1 MQSVLIRAA
10 LALSMFTL
18 TGCELPSREAE
29 VQAQNP
35 GTGQGSRLTP
45 VDVAIARIGSLGDA
59 PEYTATTAPDQEVLL
74 RPQIEAQLLNL
85 NVDVGDAVKRGQ
97 VLARLDDSLLVSA
110 VNEAE
115 AELAAQSA
123 EVAQAQAQVNDAL
136 ARVDAAR
143 LELQQAAADAARQQ
157 QLFRQGAIAAQSAEQ
172 SQTLA
177 RTSAQTLRSAQQQ
190 VRVAQRTVTATQRR
204 VTAQQ
209 AVVVQAQKR
218 LSYAVLTSP
227 ISGVVLEKL
236 TEPGNLL
243 QPGGEVLRLGDFSRV
258 KVVVQVS
265 ELELANI
272 QVGQTVQVRLDA
284 FPNQQLQG
292 EVRRISPAAEPTARL
307 IPVEVIIPN
316 RNGRIG
322 SGLLARVSFSQQG
335 QEIIVVPQTALP
347 DRSSRTLFI
356 VTGNGEQSK
365 VAARSVTLG
374 KRANGQVEILSGLKV
389 GERFVARSG
398 KPLKDGDQVRLSII
412 SEETESGV

>member
-1 MQSVLIRAA
+1 MQGVLIQAA

-29 VQAQNP
+29 VKAQNP
-35 GTGQGSRLTP
+35 GTGQGSNLTP
-45 VDVAIARIGSLGDA
+45 VDVVIARIGSLGDA
-59 PEYTATTAPDQEVLL
+59 PEYTATTTPDQEVLL

-97 VLARLDDSLLVSA
+97 ILARLDNSLLVSA

-136 ARVDAAR
+136 AKVDAAR
-143 LELQQAAADAARQQ
+143 LELQQATADAARQQ
-157 QLFRQGAIAAQSAEQ
+157 QLFGQGAIAAQSAEQ

-177 RTSAQTLRSAQQQ
+177 RTSAQALRSAQQQ

-204 VTAQQ
+204 VAAQQ

-272 QVGQTVQVRLDA
+272 QVGQSVQVRLDA
-284 FPNQQLQG
+284 FPKQQLQG

-322 SGLLARVSFSQQG
+322 SGLLARVSFSQPG
-335 QEIIVVPQTALP
+335 QEKIVVPQTALP
-347 DRSSRTLFI
+347 GESSRTLFV
-356 VTGNGEQSK
+356 VTGDGEQSK
-365 VAARSVTLG
+365 VTERSVTLG
-374 KRANGQVEILSGLKV
+374 ERANGQVEILSGLKV

-412 SEETESGV
+412 SEETSGV